1 MKQTLTWLLGAA
13 LVLSVPVGAIGG
25 LLWAIP
31 QYKVYSYEMTGKAIL
46 AKAENERQVLVQKA
60 QAELDAASKQAE
72 AIEIVGAAYAEF
84 PEYREAMYYEAM
96 GEAVQNGA
104 VKLIYVPISDTGLP
118 ITEAGRLK

>member
-1 MKQTLTWLLGAA
+1 MKDLLLTMVVGLG
-13 LVLSVPVGAIGG
+13 VLAIPAGAIGG
-25 LLWAIP
+25 LLWGFP
-31 QYKVYSYEMTGKAIL
+31 QYKVYSYEMSGKAIL
-46 AKAENERQVLVQKA
+46 ARSENERQVLVQKA

-72 AIEIVGAAYAEF
+72 AISIVGAAYAEF

-104 VKLIYVPISDTGLP
+104 VKLIYVPISDSGLP